1 MPFGKPRHKFTAINI
16 GGVKHFINNVE
27 VQAYLARYQKA
38 LAQSNDGKAR
48 INEHRLYQLYQAV

>member
-1 MPFGKPRHKFTAINI
+1 MPYCKPRHRYTAYVMD
-16 GGVKHFINNVE
+16 GVKHFIDNVE